1 MERISID
8 FLHPQNLWRFITENS
23 FDDENGSE
31 LKSKT
36 QYSIDVANAATG
48 PKIYIF
54 IHCGHSLTPDIG
66 CNLRQFKNPKE
77 EDSDQTVAVGLGL
90 MQILCR
96 CSDDSGTKCRDTSI
110 QSIAKS
116 NIAVVQKYLP
126 TRDDL
131 DCKNFTIDFIDQ
143 LVGLKVTTL
152 AVMSEHMPP
161 DEKALLDRG
170 IVAHFCGFEDNAVPP
185 PAAVTSFLYALD
197 RSERSAVAVLC
208 SCLEGPRR
216 SAAALC
222 ALSLIRAGGGN
233 ELSADSAIQQLSS
246 AFPELPADKP
256 LQDYLREVE
265 RHARAAAST
274 ERLRSTPGSPTSR
287 GARASSFN
295 ARPPRGW
302 DEALRRGV
310 YRAWVRRRRR
320 CQRRRPESSHSSPS
334 PAPSPAASLVDH
346 PADSSCDAP
355 EEATE
360 GLTTPEPVAVD
371 ISARA
376 RPADSVVVMS
386 RSMALEFV
394 EACCPL
400 PAQCGLWAPC
410 EGCSVHPAAVGSCKP
425 APEGSDTRLPG
436 PFVMQRS

>member
-23 FDDENGSE
+23 FDDENGSK

-36 QYSIDVANAATG
+36 QYSIDVANAATE

-54 IHCGHSLTPDIG
+54 IHCGHSLTPEIG
-66 CNLRQFKNPKE
+66 CNLCQFTNKREKKSN
-77 EDSDQTVAVGLGL
+77 QTFADGLGL

-96 CSDDSGTKCRDTSI
+96 CSDDSGTKCRDKSM
-110 QSIAKS
+110 QLIAKS
-116 NIAVVQKYLP
+116 NIAVVQKYLL

-143 LVGLKVTTL
+143 LVGLKVTTVV
-152 AVMSEHMPP
+152 VMSEHMPP

-287 GARASSFN
+287 GARSVAPGTMRSGASKNWPIPS
-295 ARPPRGW
+295 
-302 DEALRRGV
+302 RRV
-310 YRAWVRRRRR
+310 
-320 CQRRRPESSHSSPS
+320 
-334 PAPSPAASLVDH
+334 
-346 PADSSCDAP
+346 
-355 EEATE
+355 
-360 GLTTPEPVAVD
+360 
-371 ISARA
+371 
-376 RPADSVVVMS
+376 
-386 RSMALEFV
+386 
-394 EACCPL
+394 
-400 PAQCGLWAPC
+400 
-410 EGCSVHPAAVGSCKP
+410 
-425 APEGSDTRLPG
+425 
-436 PFVMQRS
+436 